1 MNINKNTKKK
11 WNFIRCYGSS
21 NPDTKSTFS
30 VIFCLCCA
38 LFLLSNKK
46 PKMPATDTFYCV
58 GVSYKKADASLRG
71 KFSLT
76 TSVIPYLFDDAQTQ
90 GISSLVVSSTCNRT
104 EIYAQVDDV
113 ETLKTL
119 LFKHSEGTK
128 EAFEKV
134 GVVRKG
140 QDAIMH
146 LFRVGTGLDS
156 QILGDFEIIAQLKQS
171 FKLSKRKNMLSSY
184 MERMFNAVI
193 QASKCI
199 KTETELSSGA
209 TSVSYVSVRY
219 MLDTIPDLDDK
230 NILLFGVG
238 KIGRNTCENLIKHTK
253 NNHITLI
260 NRTRERAEELGGK
273 FSIDVKDYA
282 ALPVEI
288 RKADVLVVATGAE
301 KPTIAKSVIHTDKP
315 LLILD
320 LSMPKN
326 VNPNVE
332 ELPNVTLLHLDE
344 LSKMSDKT
352 LLARQKFVPQAEI
365 IIREVLADFNA
376 WMESR
381 KFAPAISAVKKLMQN
396 IQQKELEVQRK
407 KNPSLDEVQAVAVSE
422 RLIQKLTNRMAN
434 QLRESADTDES
445 VKALETLFNVA
456 TDE

>member
-1 MNINKNTKKK
+1 
-11 WNFIRCYGSS
+11 
-21 NPDTKSTFS
+21 
-30 VIFCLCCA
+30 
-38 LFLLSNKK
+38 
-46 PKMPATDTFYCV
+46 MPATDTFYCV
-58 GVSYKKADASLRG
+58 GVSYKKADASLRC
-71 KFSLT
+71 KFSVT
-76 TSVIPYLFDDAQTQ
+76 TSAIPFLFDDAKKQ
-90 GISSLVVSSTCNRT
+90 GVSSLVVSSTCNRT
-104 EIYAQVDDV
+104 ELYAQVADV
-113 ETLKTL
+113 EILKAL
-119 LFKHSEGTK
+119 LFKHTEGTT
-128 EAFEKV
+128 EAFEEV
-134 GVVRKG
+134 GVVRKS

-171 FKLSKRKNMLSSY
+171 FKLSKQKKVLSSF

-193 QASKCI
+193 QASKRI

-219 MLDTIPDLDDK
+219 MLDTIPDLDNK

-260 NRTRERAEELGGK
+260 NRTRERAEQLGGK
-273 FSIDVKDYA
+273 FHIEVKDYA

-301 KPTIAKSVIHTDKP
+301 KPTIAKSIIHTNKP

-332 ELPNVTLLHLDE
+332 ELPNITLLHLDE
-344 LSKMSDKT
+344 LSKMSDIT
-352 LLARQKFVPQAEI
+352 LLERKKFVPQAEQI
-365 IIREVLADFNA
+365 ITEVLTEFNE
-376 WMESR
+376 WVETR
-381 KFAPAISAVKKLMQN
+381 KFAPALIAVKNLMQDM
-396 IQQKELEVQRK
+396 QQQELESQRK
-407 KNPSLDEVQAVAVSE
+407 KNPSLDERQAVAVSE
-422 RLIQKLTNRMAN
+422 RLIQKITNRMAN
-434 QLRESADTDES
+434 QLRESANTDES

-456 TDE
+456 TDG

>member
-1 MNINKNTKKK
+1 
-11 WNFIRCYGSS
+11 
-21 NPDTKSTFS
+21 
-30 VIFCLCCA
+30 
-38 LFLLSNKK
+38 
-46 PKMPATDTFYCV
+46 MPATDTFYCV
-58 GVSYKKADASLRG
+58 GVSYKKADAFLRG
-71 KFSLT
+71 KFSIT
-76 TSVIPYLFDDAQTQ
+76 TNAIPFLFDDAKKQ
-90 GISSLVVSSTCNRT
+90 GVSSLVVSSTCNRT
-104 EIYAQVDDV
+104 ELYAQVSDV
-113 ETLKTL
+113 EVLKTL
-119 LFKHSEGTK
+119 LFKHTEGTT

-134 GVVRKG
+134 GVVRKSKE
-140 QDAIMH
+140 AITH

-171 FKLSKRKNMLSSY
+171 FKFSKQNNMLSSF

-193 QASKCI
+193 QASKRI

-219 MLDTIPDLDDK
+219 MLDTIPDLDNK

-260 NRTRERAEELGGK
+260 NRTRKRADELGGK
-273 FSIDVKDYA
+273 FQIEVKDYA

-301 KPTIAKSVIHTDKP
+301 KPTIARSIIHTNKP

-332 ELPNVTLLHLDE
+332 ELPNIKLLHLDE
-344 LSKMSDKT
+344 LSKMSDRT
-352 LLARQKFVPQAEI
+352 LLERKKFVPQAEQI
-365 IIREVLADFNA
+365 ITEVLTEFNE
-376 WMESR
+376 WVETR
-381 KFAPAISAVKKLMQN
+381 KFAPALIAVKNLMHHM
-396 IQQKELEVQRK
+396 QQQELESQRK
-407 KNPSLDEVQAVAVSE
+407 KNPSLDEAQAVAVSE
-422 RLIQKLTNRMAN
+422 RLIQKITNRMAN
-434 QLRESADTDES
+434 QLRESANTDES

-456 TDE
+456 TDG

>member
-1 MNINKNTKKK
+1 
-11 WNFIRCYGSS
+11 
-21 NPDTKSTFS
+21 
-30 VIFCLCCA
+30 
-38 LFLLSNKK
+38 
-46 PKMPATDTFYCV
+46 MPATDTFYCV
-58 GVSYKKADASLRG
+58 GVSYKKADASLRC
-71 KFSLT
+71 KFSVT
-76 TSVIPYLFDDAQTQ
+76 TSAIPFLFDDAKKQ
-90 GISSLVVSSTCNRT
+90 GVSSLVVSSTCNRT
-104 EIYAQVDDV
+104 ELYAQVADV
-113 ETLKTL
+113 EILKAL
-119 LFKHSEGTK
+119 LFKHTEGTT
-128 EAFEKV
+128 EAFEEV
-134 GVVRKG
+134 GVVRKS

-171 FKLSKRKNMLSSY
+171 FKLSKQKKMLSSF

-193 QASKCI
+193 QASKRI

-219 MLDTIPDLDDK
+219 MLDTIPDLDNK

-260 NRTRERAEELGGK
+260 NRTRERAEQLGGK
-273 FSIDVKDYA
+273 FHIEVKDYA

-301 KPTIAKSVIHTDKP
+301 KPTIAKSIIHTNKP

-332 ELPNVTLLHLDE
+332 ELPNITLLHLDE
-344 LSKMSDKT
+344 LSKMSDIT
-352 LLARQKFVPQAEI
+352 LLERKKFVPQAEQI
-365 IIREVLADFNA
+365 ITEVLTEFNE
-376 WMESR
+376 WVETR
-381 KFAPAISAVKKLMQN
+381 KFAPALIAVKNLMQDM
-396 IQQKELEVQRK
+396 QQQELESQRK
-407 KNPSLDEVQAVAVSE
+407 KNPSLDERQAVAVSE
-422 RLIQKLTNRMAN
+422 RLIQKITNRMAN
-434 QLRESADTDES
+434 QLRESANTDES

-456 TDE
+456 TDG

>member
-1 MNINKNTKKK
+1 
-11 WNFIRCYGSS
+11 
-21 NPDTKSTFS
+21 
-30 VIFCLCCA
+30 
-38 LFLLSNKK
+38 
-46 PKMPATDTFYCV
+46 MPATDTFYCV

-71 KFSLT
+71 KFSVT
-76 TSVIPYLFDDAQTQ
+76 TSAIPFLFDDAKKQ
-90 GISSLVVSSTCNRT
+90 GVSSLVVSSTCNRT
-104 EIYAQVDDV
+104 ELYAQVADV
-113 ETLKTL
+113 EILKAL
-119 LFKHSEGTK
+119 LFKHTEGTT
-128 EAFEKV
+128 EAFEEV
-134 GVVRKG
+134 GVVRKS

-171 FKLSKRKNMLSSY
+171 FKLSKQKKVLSSF

-193 QASKCI
+193 QASKRI

-219 MLDTIPDLDDK
+219 MLDTIPDLDNK

-260 NRTRERAEELGGK
+260 NRTRERAEQLGGK
-273 FSIDVKDYA
+273 FHIEVKDYA

-301 KPTIAKSVIHTDKP
+301 KPTIAKSIIHTNKP

-332 ELPNVTLLHLDE
+332 ELPNITLLHLDE
-344 LSKMSDKT
+344 LSKMSDIT
-352 LLARQKFVPQAEI
+352 LLERKKFVPQAEQI
-365 IIREVLADFNA
+365 ITEVLTEFNE
-376 WMESR
+376 WVETR
-381 KFAPAISAVKKLMQN
+381 KFAPALIAVKNLMQDM
-396 IQQKELEVQRK
+396 QQQELESQRK
-407 KNPSLDEVQAVAVSE
+407 KNPSLDERQAVAVSE
-422 RLIQKLTNRMAN
+422 RLIQKITNRMAN
-434 QLRESADTDES
+434 QLRESANTDES

-456 TDE
+456 TDG

>member
-1 MNINKNTKKK
+1 
-11 WNFIRCYGSS
+11 
-21 NPDTKSTFS
+21 
-30 VIFCLCCA
+30 
-38 LFLLSNKK
+38 
-46 PKMPATDTFYCV
+46 MPVTDVFYCV

-76 TSVIPYLFDDAQTQ
+76 SKSIPFLLDDARAH
-90 GISSLVVSSTCNRT
+90 GISSLLVSSTCNRT
-104 EIYAQVDDV
+104 ELYAQVEDV
-113 ETLKTL
+113 EVLKSL

-134 GVVRKG
+134 GVVRHG
-140 QDAIMH
+140 QHAIAH

-156 QILGDFEIIAQLKQS
+156 QILGDFEIIAQLKHS
-171 FKLSKRKNMLSSY
+171 FKLSKRNNMLSSF

-193 QASKCI
+193 QASKRI

-219 MLDTIPDLDDK
+219 MLDNIPDLDNK

-273 FSIDVKDYA
+273 FHVEVKDYTT
-282 ALPVEI
+282 LPVEI

-301 KPTIAKSVIHTDKP
+301 KPTIAKSIIHTDKP

-326 VNPNVE
+326 VHSNVQ
-332 ELPNVTLLHLDE
+332 ELPNVSLLHLDE
-344 LSKMSDKT
+344 LSKMSDET
-352 LLARQKFVPQAEI
+352 LQLRKKFVPQAEQI
-365 IIREVLADFNA
+365 IAEIVEEFNE
-376 WMESR
+376 WVETR
-381 KFAPAISAVKKLMQN
+381 KFAPALVAVKKLMHDM
-396 IQQKELEVQRK
+396 QQQELEVQRK
-407 KNPSLDEVQAVAVSE
+407 KNPSLDEAQAVAVSE

-434 QLRESADTDES
+434 HLRESTNTDES

-456 TDE
+456 SDE

>member
-1 MNINKNTKKK
+1 
-11 WNFIRCYGSS
+11 
-21 NPDTKSTFS
+21 
-30 VIFCLCCA
+30 
-38 LFLLSNKK
+38 
-46 PKMPATDTFYCV
+46 MPATDTFYCV
-58 GVSYKKADASLRG
+58 GVSYKKADAFLRG
-71 KFSLT
+71 KFSIT
-76 TSVIPYLFDDAQTQ
+76 TNAIPFLFDDAKKQ
-90 GISSLVVSSTCNRT
+90 GVSSLVVSSTCNRT
-104 EIYAQVDDV
+104 ELYAQVSDV
-113 ETLKTL
+113 EVLRTL
-119 LFKHSEGTK
+119 LFKHTEGTT

-134 GVVRKG
+134 GVVRKNKE
-140 QDAIMH
+140 AITH

-171 FKLSKRKNMLSSY
+171 FKFSKQNNMLSSF

-193 QASKCI
+193 QASKRI

-219 MLDTIPDLDDK
+219 MQDTIPDLDNK

-260 NRTRERAEELGGK
+260 NRTRKRADELGGK
-273 FSIDVKDYA
+273 FQIEVKDYA

-301 KPTIAKSVIHTDKP
+301 KPTIARSIIHTNKP

-332 ELPNVTLLHLDE
+332 ELPNIKLLHLDE
-344 LSKMSDKT
+344 LSKMSDRT
-352 LLARQKFVPQAEI
+352 LLERKKFVPQAEQI
-365 IIREVLADFNA
+365 ITEVLTEFNE
-376 WMESR
+376 WVETR
-381 KFAPAISAVKKLMQN
+381 KFAPALIAVKNLMHHM
-396 IQQKELEVQRK
+396 QQQELESQRK
-407 KNPSLDEVQAVAVSE
+407 KNPSLDEAQAVAVSE
-422 RLIQKLTNRMAN
+422 RLIQKITNRMAN
-434 QLRESADTDES
+434 QLRESANTDES

-456 TDE
+456 TDG

>member
-1 MNINKNTKKK
+1 
-11 WNFIRCYGSS
+11 
-21 NPDTKSTFS
+21 
-30 VIFCLCCA
+30 
-38 LFLLSNKK
+38 
-46 PKMPATDTFYCV
+46 MPATDIFYCI

-76 TSVIPYLFDDAQTQ
+76 TSAIPFLFEDARSQ
-90 GISSLVVSSTCNRT
+90 GIASLVVSSTCNRT
-104 EIYAQVDDV
+104 ELYAQVDDV
-113 ETLKTL
+113 EVLKAL
-119 LFKHSEGTK
+119 LFKHSEGTR
-128 EAFEKV
+128 EDFDRV
-134 GVVRKG
+134 GVVRQG
-140 QDAIMH
+140 QFAITH

-171 FKLSKRKNMLSSY
+171 FKLSKRNNMLSSF
-184 MERMFNAVI
+184 MERMFNVVI
-193 QASKCI
+193 QASKRI

-219 MLDTIPDLDDK
+219 MLDTIPDLDNK

-253 NNHITLI
+253 NNHLTLI

-301 KPTIAKSVIHTDKP
+301 KPTIAKSIIHTNKP

-326 VNPNVE
+326 VNPNVQ
-332 ELPNVTLLHLDE
+332 ELPNVTLFHLDE
-344 LSKMSDKT
+344 LSKMSDET
-352 LLARQKFVPQAEI
+352 LLARKKFIPQAEQI
-365 IIREVLADFNA
+365 IAEELNDFKD
-376 WMESR
+376 WVETR
-381 KFAPAISAVKKLMQN
+381 KFAPALVAVKKLMHN
-396 IQQKELEVQRK
+396 MQQQELEAQRK
-407 KNPSLDEVQAVAVSE
+407 KNPYFDEAQAVAVSE

-434 QLRESADTDES
+434 QLRESANTDES
-445 VKALETLFNVA
+445 VKALETLFNVVR
-456 TDE
+456 DD

>member
-1 MNINKNTKKK
+1 M
-11 WNFIRCYGSS
+11 
-21 NPDTKSTFS
+21 PSTD
-30 VIFCLCCA
+30 I
-38 LFLLSNKK
+38 
-46 PKMPATDTFYCV
+46 FYCV
-58 GVSYKKADASLRG
+58 GVSYKKANASLRG

-76 TSVIPYLFDDAQTQ
+76 SKSIPFLLDDARAH

-104 EIYAQVDDV
+104 ELYAQV
-113 ETLKTL
+113 ENAEILKSL
-119 LFKHSEGTK
+119 LFKHSEGTL
-128 EAFEKV
+128 EAFETV
-134 GVVRKG
+134 GIVRQG
-140 QDAIMH
+140 QHAIAH

-156 QILGDFEIIAQLKQS
+156 QILGDFEIIAQLKHS
-171 FKLSKRKNMLSSY
+171 FKLSKRNNMLSSF

-193 QASKCI
+193 QASKRI

-219 MLDTIPDLDDK
+219 MLDNIPDLDHK

-253 NNHITLI
+253 NKHITLI

-273 FSIDVKDYA
+273 FQIEVKDYA

-301 KPTIAKSVIHTDKP
+301 KPTIAKSIIHTDKP

-326 VNPNVE
+326 VHSNVQ
-332 ELPNVTLLHLDE
+332 ELPNVSLLHLDE
-344 LSKMSDKT
+344 LSKMSDET
-352 LLARQKFVPQAEI
+352 LQLRKKFVPQAEQI
-365 IIREVLADFNA
+365 IAEVLEEFNE
-376 WMESR
+376 WVKTR
-381 KFAPAISAVKKLMQN
+381 KFAPALVAVKKLMYSM
-396 IQQKELEVQRK
+396 QQQELEVQRK
-407 KNPSLDEVQAVAVSE
+407 KNPFFDEAQAVAVSE

-434 QLRESADTDES
+434 HLRESANTDES